1 MLSGTASLRLCAALL
16 LLFGWPGMSG
26 GTGTTSEPDTQA
38 LLRRADRAR
47 GNERGVT
54 WNVTVTSRER
64 EKEET
69 LKFNI
74 SSRGF
79 DLLAV
84 YTAPPRQRN
93 ARLLMV
99 NRNMWFHRPGLSK
112 PVPISQRQRLL
123 GKAAYG
129 DLAATNYAEEYDAT
143 LLFEEA
149 LDGEWCLVF
158 DLKAKTT
165 RATYDRIHY
174 WIARESGLGLQSRFF
189 TLSGKAIK
197 VARMEYENR
206 ILDENGQ
213 TQPFISR
220 MTIRDELMGHSV
232 TTIEFDSPGLKELPD
247 SVFDLNLLT
256 Q

>member
-1 MLSGTASLRLCAALL
+1 MPSGTASLRFCAALL

-26 GTGTTSEPDTQA
+26 GTGTTPEPGTQA
-38 LLRRADRAR
+38 ILRRADRAR

-54 WNVTVTSRER
+54 WNVTVTSCER

-143 LLFEEA
+143 LLSEEE

-158 DLKAKTT
+158 DLKAKLLKSQ
-165 RATYDRIHY
+165 I
-174 WIARESGLGLQSRFF
+174 S
-189 TLSGKAIK
+189 
-197 VARMEYENR
+197 
-206 ILDENGQ
+206 DE
-213 TQPFISR
+213 
-220 MTIRDELMGHSV
+220 H
-232 TTIEFDSPGLKELPD
+232 
-247 SVFDLNLLT
+247 
-256 Q
+256 